1 MRDDNFDIDP
11 PTQPAANGDDV
22 EATLASVPDLPL
34 PGQRWTV
41 RRKAAVV
48 AALRGGWVPI
58 EQVSRLYDLS
68 AEEIVAW
75 ERDLDRYGVHGL
87 RSTRLQIYRNTD
99 NAKGGAPPPRAFG
112 TRFLGGTRYRRL
124 A

>member
-1 MRDDNFDIDP
+1 MTDGNFDLNP
-11 PTQPAANGDDV
+11 PRVVADGDDV
-22 EATLASVPDLPL
+22 DTALAWVPELPL

-48 AALRGGWVPI
+48 VALRGGWVPV
-58 EQVSRLYDLS
+58 EDVSRLYDLS
-68 AEEIVAW
+68 ADEIVAW

-99 NAKGGAPPPRAFG
+99 NAKKGASPPRAFG
-112 TRFLGGTRYRRL
+112 TRFLDGTRYRRL

>member
-1 MRDDNFDIDP
+1 MTDENFIFD
-11 PTQPAANGDDV
+11 TQPPISPDEGDGARTANPIP
-22 EATLASVPDLPL
+22 ELPL

-48 AALRGGWVPI
+48 EAVRGGWVPV
-58 EQVSRLYDLS
+58 EEVAQLYDLS
-68 AEEIVAW
+68 ADEILAW
-75 ERDLDRYGVHGL
+75 ERDLDRYGVPGL

-99 NAKGGAPPPRAFG
+99 NAKRGNPAARALR
-112 TRFLGGTRYRRL
+112 TRFLGGMRYRRL

>member
-1 MRDDNFDIDP
+1 MSNGNLNSEARPAPSNDD
-11 PTQPAANGDDV
+11 
-22 EATLASVPDLPL
+22 ELARAPELPV

-48 AALRGGWVPI
+48 EAVRGRWVPV
-58 EQVSRLYDLS
+58 EEVAQLYDLS
-68 AEEIVAW
+68 ADEIVAW
-75 ERDLDRYGVHGL
+75 ERDLDRFGVPGL

-99 NAKGGAPPPRAFG
+99 DVKRDNPPARALR
-112 TRFLGGTRYRRL
+112 TRFVDGMRFRRL